1 MKKKILFVALFLAAV
16 AVFFQ
21 LNSKYEK
28 MDSLLLENIEAL
40 ASGEGT
46 GNFGTP
52 TCFGSGS
59 VDCPIFHDKVYM
71 VKEYTGYAI
80 FD

>member
-16 AVFFQ
+16 AVSFQ
-21 LNSKYEK
+21 LNSKHEK
-28 MDSLLLENIEAL
+28 MNSLLLENIEAL
-40 ASGEGT
+40 ASGEGN
-46 GNFGTP
+46 GNLGAP
-52 TCFGSGS
+52 TCFGYGS
-59 VDCPIFHDKVYM
+59 VDCPIFHDKVYF

>member
-16 AVFFQ
+16 AVSFQ

-40 ASGEGT
+40 ASEERDA
-46 GNFGTP
+46 P
-52 TCFGSGS
+52 ISCFGWGS
-59 VDCPIFHDKVYM
+59 VDCPVIQAKVLQVY
-71 VKEYTGYAI
+71 EGYAI